1 MTMTTTTTTTTTTT
15 EYSIHCIIP
24 FVINHYHYFIIDNS
38 KESTY
43 SQSTQCRQWNN
54 TDFGSLYVSGTIV
67 RFSHHQVLH
76 QGGHHIKQRKPSLN
90 NDERLELPAIYN
102 PLLGI
107 CNNLSIEQPDILHFT
122 DEVQMIW
129 AKYSICFKL
138 LLWNLLW
145 VLKFAHT
152 K

>member
-1 MTMTTTTTTTTTTT
+1 MGHDINPHNVKVLSDQNHT
-15 EYSIHCIIP
+15 IKCCI
-24 FVINHYHYFIIDNS
+24 
-38 KESTY
+38 KEAIT
-43 SQSTQCRQWNN
+43 
-54 TDFGSLYVSGTIV
+54 
-67 RFSHHQVLH
+67 
-76 QGGHHIKQRKPSLN
+76 IKQRKPSLN